1 MSIIKKTIIKD
12 RHGSTYTFREDKPY
26 IVASNP
32 IYVAEENPEIYIKV
46 LKYPSLIEHPKEH
59 AFIRDKIE
67 HELKTAKTL
76 SGNFFPVPHVY
87 YTKIDNDT
95 EYITGYIVMDRIRG
109 RIISSQR
116 TFDRYFEKILVVLND
131 LLEFGIV
138 YEDMNINNFIVG
150 EDDEVYVIDFEE
162 TSTSTSG
169 SRVVKHDTDGKVSLN
184 EKYIESSL
192 KKSIEVR
199 KKHRIDESPK
209 SSPRNTRK
217 RSNSISPSD
226 KTSDKTSAKTSAKT
240 SDKTRKR
247 STSKSPKKSPSK

>member
-1 MSIIKKTIIKD
+1 MSVIKKTILKD
-12 RHGSTYTFREDKPY
+12 RHGGTYTFREDNPH
-26 IVASNP
+26 IVATNP
-32 IYVAEENPEIYIKV
+32 IYVSEENPDIYIKV
-46 LKYPSLIEHPKEH
+46 LKHPSLLEHTEEH

-87 YTKIDNDT
+87 YTKIDTDP
-95 EYITGYIVMDRIRG
+95 EYITGYIVMDRIKG

-131 LLEFGIV
+131 LLEFCIV

-150 EDDEVYVIDFEE
+150 EDDEIYVIDFEE
-162 TSTSTSG
+162 TSPSTNV
-169 SRVVKHDTDGKVSLN
+169 SRVVKHDPDGKVSLN

-199 KKHRIDESPK
+199 KKHRMEESPK

-217 RSNSISPSD
+217 RSNSRSPS
-226 KTSDKTSAKTSAKT
+226 KSPSAKT

-247 STSKSPKKSPSK
+247 SPSKSPKKSPPK

>member
-1 MSIIKKTIIKD
+1 MSIIKKTVLKD
-12 RHGSTYTFREDKPY
+12 RHGATYTFREDKPH
-26 IVASNP
+26 IVASNS
-32 IYVAEENPEIYIKV
+32 IYVAEENPEIYIKL
-46 LKYPSLIEHPKEH
+46 LKHPSLLEHPEEH

-76 SGNFFPVPHVY
+76 SDNFFPVPHVY
-87 YTKIDNDT
+87 YTKIDTDP

-131 LLEFGIV
+131 LLKFGIV

-150 EDDEVYVIDFEE
+150 EDDEIYVIDFEE
-162 TSTSTSG
+162 TVDSKSD
-169 SRVVKHDTDGKVSLN
+169 SRVVKRDTDGKVSLN

-199 KKHRIDESPK
+199 KKHRMEESPK

-217 RSNSISPSD
+217 RSNSRSPSSD
-226 KTSDKTSAKTSAKT
+226 KTTAKTS
-240 SDKTRKR
+240 KR
-247 STSKSPKKSPSK
+247 SPSKSPKKSPPK